1 MPARLEVWGDYACF
15 SRPETKTERYSYDVM
30 TPSAARG
37 ILEAIYWHHGLQ
49 WRIDSITVMN
59 PIRFTTVRRNEVS
72 AVASADTMR
81 SAMTSGKP
89 APVIYTSER
98 IQQRAATVL
107 RDVRYVIEAHFVMT
121 SEANAGDTP
130 AKFMSIFN
138 RRASKGQCFHEPYFG
153 CREFPLNFRLWESEE
168 TPQGFEAGRRDLG
181 LMLYDMDYSNP
192 KDIRP
197 MFFRAILQDGVLNTE
212 YVRTMS

>member
-1 MPARLEVWGDYACF
+1 MSARLEVWGDYACF

-37 ILEAIYWHHGLQ
+37 ILEAIYWHPGLR

-72 AVASADTMR
+72 AVMSADTMR
-81 SAMTSGKP
+81 SAILSGKP
-89 APVIYTSER
+89 SPVIYTSEK

-107 RDVRYVIEAHFVMT
+107 RDVHYVIEAHFDIT
-121 SEANAGDTP
+121 PAASTGDTP
-130 AKFMSIFN
+130 EKFISMFN

-153 CREFPLNFRLWESEE
+153 CREFPLNFKLWKSEDA
-168 TPQGFEAGRRDLG
+168 PQGFETGQRDLG
-181 LMLYDMDYSNP
+181 LMLYDMDYSNME
-192 KDIRP
+192 DIKP
-197 MFFRAILQDGVLNTE
+197 MFFRATLQDGVLNTE
-212 YVRTMS
+212 HVRTMS